1 MRNDHDWP
9 LPLYSAAQ
17 VHELDARLIAAG
29 TPGFELMQRAAHA
42 AWRALRQ
49 RWPQGAAVTVL
60 AGAGNNAGDGYL
72 IAELAQVNVITSNC
86 PDYAISDGEW
96 TLITGSGDRLAAR
109 LGLDAAGYE
118 RTYFAPAFEL
128 LDDPA
133 ACDRVGPAA
142 RPLIE
147 RLKSMGGDTVPLTQS
162 Q

>member
-1 MRNDHDWP
+1 MIRFDNS
-9 LPLYSAAQ
+9 Y
-17 VHELDARLIAAG
+17 ARLPARMAARLD
-29 TPGFELMQRAAHA
+29 PQPVRQARLV
-42 AWRALRQ
+42 ALNR
-49 RWPQGAAVTVL
+49 P
-60 AGAGNNAGDGYL
+60 
-72 IAELAQVNVITSNC
+72 
-86 PDYAISDGEW
+86 
-96 TLITGSGDRLAAR
+96 LAAR

-118 RTYFAPAFEL
+118 RTYFAPAFKL